1 MKNSF
6 SIFARFM
13 YIQAKEWAELDPED
27 RSQNFLPQ
35 RYMP

>member
-1 MKNSF
+1 MKIVSV
-6 SIFARFM
+6 SLLA
-13 YIQAKEWAELDPED
+13 YVQAKEWAELDPED